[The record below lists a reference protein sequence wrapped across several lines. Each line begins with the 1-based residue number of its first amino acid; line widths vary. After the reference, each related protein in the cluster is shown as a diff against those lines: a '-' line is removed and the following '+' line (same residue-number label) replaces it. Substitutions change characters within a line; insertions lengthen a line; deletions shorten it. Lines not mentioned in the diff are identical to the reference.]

1 MQILLA
7 AASSTA
13 FTVII
18 ADSRPLCDGV
28 KSLKVLSKVV
38 KCIYVP
44 LSGAASAMKDVTRV
58 LLGSSAVFSNG
69 AMLAVSGT
77 GACSYC
83 R

>member
-1 MQILLA
+1 M
-7 AASSTA
+7 TE

-28 KSLKVLSKVV
+28 KSLKILGKVV

-58 LLGSSAVFSNG
+58 VLGSSAMFSNG
-69 AMLAVSGT
+69 SMLAMSGT
-77 GACSYC
+77 GVMI
-83 R
+83 